1 MTRQEILDYWKRET
15 NVVWDELRQQ
25 HDLPIPVPRADR
37 DKVDE
42 IFRDDVKGACE
53 ADLPGL
59 LADYRKEAE
68 GKAESLARFYQQWRA
83 KVGQSRIRRR
93 PSPAR
98 QEEARNAYQRF
109 SDERYMRILA
119 FVSQREVPFR
129 RLLERSF
136 STAGRRISWDRVAAE
151 WNRANPRDPLN
162 ATTLKRYYYRGR
174 YQKRLRKT
182 YFDRLFKE
190 WFAGPSAHRVWLEA
204 VGHRNE
210 DLFVRSE
217 DRFVSDDVLDDLR
230 KLSER
235 YASDPEHKE
244 GFRKLFESFNRHRKA
259 RAWVPSVKYPPK
271 VAAAHDKARKAK
283 CVLLAMT
290 LNFPKDTKFCRR
302 RDCRRCPVYRA
313 LKRASILRLKSKVLQ
328 TPQRLAELRAERE
341 RQFREQFRFTQREKA
356 APTPGTRSPNAKRT
370 TPSRRSRS

>member
-1 MTRQEILDYWKRET
+1 MTSQEILEYWRKQA
-15 NVVWDELRQQ
+15 NVIWEELRQQ
-25 HDLPIPVPRADR
+25 HGLPVPVPRPNR
-37 DKVDE
+37 EEVDKD
-42 IFRDDVKGACE
+42 FRDDF
-53 ADLPGL
+53 ADASEGELPEL
-59 LADYRKEAE
+59 LDDYRDAVERNVRSLSHFYLAAMKRAGRSRTPEETTRTRRKEH
-68 GKAESLARFYQQWRA
+68 
-83 KVGQSRIRRR
+83 
-93 PSPAR
+93 
-98 QEEARNAYQRF
+98 RNAYQEF

-356 APTPGTRSPNAKRT
+356 APTPGTRPPNSKPT
-370 TPSRRSRS
+370 TPSHRSRS